1 MPTISA
7 GPPGVPWATRPT
19 RETCGN
25 DQIPMTNDQERI
37 RRCQGTSTGRP
48 LSLPDWSLEIG
59 HWSLPPDY
67 LRILRE

>member
-1 MPTISA
+1 MPAIPA

-19 RETCGN
+19 RESCGN

-48 LSLPDWSLEIG
+48 LSLPGLVIG
-59 HWSLPPDY
+59 NWPLVITSRLFANPS
-67 LRILRE
+67 